1 MFNLASCRLQCSC
14 SRGRCFK
21 RLGAKARIVRGN
33 QARGPRGFRF
43 LPRKRRTRMSR
54 FVSANKNVE
63 SIGGILM
70 NIRPLHDRIVV
81 KPIETCD
88 STSGGLFI
96 PDSAKEKPHE
106 GKVVAVSRGKR
117 LEDGSLRPLDVT
129 VGDHILYGKYTGSEI
144 KLAGEEYL
152 IVREDEVLGVLE
164 GAEKPA
170 TKVA

>member
-1 MFNLASCRLQCSC
+1 
-14 SRGRCFK
+14 
-21 RLGAKARIVRGN
+21 
-33 QARGPRGFRF
+33 
-43 LPRKRRTRMSR
+43 
-54 FVSANKNVE
+54 
-63 SIGGILM
+63 M

-81 KPIETCD
+81 KRIEARD
-88 STSGGLFI
+88 STVGGLFI
-96 PDSAKEKPHE
+96 PDSAKEKPQE

-117 LEDGSLRPLDVT
+117 LEDGSLRPLDVA

-164 GAEKPA
+164 GAEAPA

>member
-1 MFNLASCRLQCSC
+1 
-14 SRGRCFK
+14 
-21 RLGAKARIVRGN
+21 
-33 QARGPRGFRF
+33 
-43 LPRKRRTRMSR
+43 
-54 FVSANKNVE
+54 
-63 SIGGILM
+63 M

-81 KPIETCD
+81 KRIEARG
-88 STSGGLFI
+88 STVGGLFI
-96 PDSAKEKPHE
+96 PDSAKEKPQE

-117 LEDGSLRPLDVT
+117 LENGTLTPLDVK

-144 KLAGEEYL
+144 KLAGEELL